1 MAEIKGLVDD
11 HGTIYECNKKVPE
24 EYRIKLLEVLAELE
38 DNECHK
44 LHSFP
49 KSQLHKVTGA
59 DKVYRAYIDKIPG
72 WRLHVQYGEDK
83 RIHLCEVL
91 EPADHD
97 RGTKKKLMKQKK
109 EKYS

>member
-11 HGTIYECNKKVPE
+11 HGTIYECNKKVPV
-24 EYRIKLLEVLAELE
+24 EYRIKLIEVLAELE

-44 LHSFP
+44 LRLFP

-59 DKVYRAYIDKIPG
+59 DKVYRTYIDKISG

-83 RIHLCEVL
+83 KIHLCEVL

-97 RGTKKKLMKQKK
+97 RGIRKKLMKQKK
-109 EKYS
+109 GKYL

>member
-24 EYRIKLLEVLAELE
+24 EYRIKLFEVLAELE

-49 KSQLHKVTGA
+49 KTQLHKVTGA
-59 DKVYRAYIDKIPG
+59 DKVYRA
-72 WRLHVQYGEDK
+72 WRLYVQYGEDK

-97 RGTKKKLMKQKK
+97 RVLKLLKNVQNQPRTFVHNMT
-109 EKYS
+109 

>member
-1 MAEIKGLVDD
+1 MAKIKGLVDD

-59 DKVYRAYIDKIPG
+59 DKVYRAYIDKISG

>member
-1 MAEIKGLVDD
+1 MAEIKGLVDN

-44 LHSFP
+44 LRSFP

-59 DKVYRAYIDKIPG
+59 DKVYRAYIDKISG

-91 EPADHD
+91 DPADHD

>member
-11 HGTIYECNKKVPE
+11 HGIIYECNKILPE
-24 EYRIKLLEVLAELE
+24 KYKIKLIEVLAELE

-44 LHSFP
+44 SHSFP

-59 DKVYRAYIDKIPG
+59 DKVYRADIDKISG

-83 RIHLCEVL
+83 KLHLCEVL
-91 EPADHD
+91 EPVEHD
-97 RGTKKKLMKQKK
+97 RGTKKKIMKQKK
-109 EKYS
+109 GKYL

>member
-11 HGTIYECNKKVPE
+11 HGTLYACNKIIPE
-24 EYRIKLLEVLAELE
+24 QYKTKLLEVLAELE

-59 DKVYRAYIDKIPG
+59 DKVYRAYIDQTSG

-91 EPADHD
+91 EPSKHD
-97 RGTKKKLMKQKK
+97 IGTKKKVMKQKK
-109 EKYS
+109 SKYT

>member
-1 MAEIKGLVDD
+1 MAKIKGLVDD
-11 HGTIYECNKKVPE
+11 HGTIYACNKKVPE

-59 DKVYRAYIDKIPG
+59 DKVYRAYIDKISG

-83 RIHLCEVL
+83 KIHLCEVL

-97 RGTKKKLMKQKK
+97 RGTEKKLIKQKK
-109 EKYS
+109 KKYS